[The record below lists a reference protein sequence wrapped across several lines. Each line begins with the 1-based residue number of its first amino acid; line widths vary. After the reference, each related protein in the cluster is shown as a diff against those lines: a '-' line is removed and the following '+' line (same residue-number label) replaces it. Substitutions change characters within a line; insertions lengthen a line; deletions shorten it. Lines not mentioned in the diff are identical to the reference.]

1 MEIPERL
8 VFLDVETT
16 GLKPKDDRIIEIFMF
31 SIDADGKV
39 DEYETLINPERKLP
53 SKIVELTG
61 LTDDQLVNAPKESE
75 IASDVREFIGLGTP
89 VAHNLP
95 FDRGFLNAMFLRNN
109 LLDLGM
115 VGIDTL
121 SLSRQVFPKLC
132 IYPHGGGSHR
142 LGNLMYHFGLQD
154 AYANSHR
161 AKDDVMLLVEVFRH
175 LQEASSADSKTK
187 YPQAMTHGCPS
198 CGTVMYLRCRNDEHF
213 LVCRNIK
220 CKTRIDL

>member
-75 IASDVREFIGLGTP
+75 IAGDVREFIGLGY
-89 VAHNLP
+89 
-95 FDRGFLNAMFLRNN
+95 
-109 LLDLGM
+109 
-115 VGIDTL
+115 
-121 SLSRQVFPKLC
+121 S
-132 IYPHGGGSHR
+132 
-142 LGNLMYHFGLQD
+142 
-154 AYANSHR
+154 
-161 AKDDVMLLVEVFRH
+161 
-175 LQEASSADSKTK
+175 
-187 YPQAMTHGCPS
+187 GC
-198 CGTVMYLRCRNDEHF
+198 TQF
-213 LVCRNIK
+213 
-220 CKTRIDL
+220 TF